1 MKTIASTNNLFSITI
16 QGDNK
21 TLTDTYVY
29 GLSRTMLRIKRTSPA
44 MSTAYVML
52 DDGIVTDTKTYYTDP
67 DGAVEIPLRNYVN
80 ASMERGAS
88 YFLLYVSMADLDGTD
103 VDGAVTQY
111 CYTLPGISIYDRRV
125 PQSPYPQTPTPM
137 GIYPIEPF
145 TEILPPTVMMTQRY
159 GGGDSTDLLMS
170 GVVVES
176 TLAKDHNGQWSW
188 KRTGSYTNITT
199 SGKRDTTVVVTGNAL
214 FLKFE
219 SSDSKWEWKLQPMSF
234 FNCQDAVV
242 VRWTSLTGSTRQHW
256 FPVVGYIN
264 DTDKTLSI
272 LSAGDGYRVRKNPV
286 LGLKCR
292 LTGLTAYD
300 VWYYQDMMQASDVH
314 AINLTRWA
322 SRPVLPP
329 FLTAINSTLTAATVE
344 GGMPTTPDGNGFYSF
359 EFTIKMKHYD
369 AI

>member
-1 MKTIASTNNLFSITI
+1 MKTISSTNNLFSITI
-16 QGDNK
+16 QGDYK
-21 TLTDTYVY
+21 ALTDAYVY

-111 CYTLPGISIYDRRV
+111 LYTLPGVSYYDRLAPAR
-125 PQSPYPQTPTPM
+125 TPWAVS
-137 GIYPIEPF
+137 EPGM
-145 TEILPPTVMMTQRY
+145 EVLPPTVMCICNGLAVGLSDYPFAGIMAESNAHEYQHNATWKWIV
-159 GGGDSTDLLMS
+159 S
-170 GVVVES
+170 G
-176 TLAKDHNGQWSW
+176 TPTA
-188 KRTGSYTNITT
+188 IT
-199 SGKRDTTVVVTGNAL
+199 SNFGKRNNRVTVNKRAE
-214 FLKFE
+214 FLSFE
-219 SSDSKWEWKLQPMSF
+219 SDEFSYKWKLENLSP
-234 FNCQDAVV
+234 FNCVAAVCL
-242 VRWTSLTGSTRQHW
+242 RWTSLTGATRQHW

-264 DTDKTLSI
+264 DTDKALSI

-286 LGLKCR
+286 EGLKCR

-314 AINLTRWA
+314 AVSVTRWDENNW
-322 SRPVLPP
+322 PP
-329 FLTAINSTLTAATVE
+329 FNTVIGSTLTAATVE